1 MTKIFKTPFATQGDK
16 TVVPVEI
23 QSDGSVSYTQGYG
36 YDYERDQVTDP
47 AAKDIEREKMN
58 SLFHDITESIGE
70 MQLQGF
76 AKWSEAGKPYPI
88 RSVVYHKNKA
98 WQSKIENNNVEPVAG
113 NAWIE
118 LKADINANDVGAY
131 SKGDADKR
139 FQPVGKYQ
147 AEGYGYSKA
156 ESDTKYQP
164 KGNYAPAGNYANK
177 GESYTKA
184 ESEGKYQPKGS
195 YQPSGNYATKGESYT
210 KAESDS
216 KYQGKGNYQAAG
228 YSYSKSEADNKY
240 QAKGSYVATTRKV
253 NDKPL
258 SGDVTVT
265 SQDIFNGQAISIG
278 ANQNLNNYKTAGIYF
293 QPANANATTNL
304 NYPEAMA
311 GTLIVLKNAGITQLY
326 YVYNTSRIYSRSQ
339 YGTGNFTPWAKEFNS
354 QNKPT
359 AGDVGAYS
367 KGESDGKYQPK
378 GNYADKS
385 TSSVQK
391 FNSAFEITSELQV
404 STNEIRLGFKTIAG
418 IPQLISK
425 NKLGTWRTVSI
436 PDKSGTL
443 ALMDDIEIA
452 NSIPVGSPIP
462 WPLAK
467 PPAGYLVCNG
477 QAFNKTTYPK
487 LAIAYPSGKLPDLR
501 GEFIRGFDDGRGV
514 DSKRVILSNQEGQAP
529 VSAIRGYWD
538 STWNNGT
545 QRKTNYSTA
554 TGTNNGSWHDIYQ
567 ETETQRETRPRN
579 ISFLY
584 IVRAA

>member
-1 MTKIFKTPFATQGDK
+1 M
-16 TVVPVEI
+16 
-23 QSDGSVSYTQGYG
+23 
-36 YDYERDQVTDP
+36 
-47 AAKDIEREKMN
+47 
-58 SLFHDITESIGE
+58 
-70 MQLQGF
+70 
-76 AKWSEAGKPYPI
+76 
-88 RSVVYHKNKA
+88 
-98 WQSKIENNNVEPVAG
+98 
-113 NAWIE
+113 
-118 LKADINANDVGAY
+118 NANDVGAY

-164 KGNYAPAGNYANK
+164 KGSYAPAGNYANK

-184 ESEGKYQPKGS
+184 ESDGKYQPKGS

-265 SQDIFNGQAISIG
+265 SQDIFSNQAISIG

-339 YGTGNFTPWAKEFNS
+339 YDKGNFTPWAKEFNS

-378 GNYADKS
+378 GNYLASGYSYSKSESDGKYQPKGNYLASGYSYSKGESDSKYQPKGNYAPAGSYGAKNTASKALNGWWKCGDTGILQQWNEHKWSAGQSLDFKFSMPFPNAVLAIMVTAADGY
-385 TSSVQK
+385 
-391 FNSAFEITSELQV
+391 AM
-404 STNEIRLGFKTIAG
+404 
-418 IPQLISK
+418 
-425 NKLGTWRTVSI
+425 LGTTNRT
-436 PDKSGTL
+436 KTGFTL
-443 ALMDDIEIA
+443 TGNSSYIHFTYIA
-452 NSIPVGSPIP
+452 I
-462 WPLAK
+462 
-467 PPAGYLVCNG
+467 GY
-477 QAFNKTTYPK
+477 
-487 LAIAYPSGKLPDLR
+487 
-501 GEFIRGFDDGRGV
+501 
-514 DSKRVILSNQEGQAP
+514 
-529 VSAIRGYWD
+529 
-538 STWNNGT
+538 
-545 QRKTNYSTA
+545 
-554 TGTNNGSWHDIYQ
+554 
-567 ETETQRETRPRN
+567 
-579 ISFLY
+579 
-584 IVRAA
+584 

>member
-1 MTKIFKTPFATQGDK
+1 M
-16 TVVPVEI
+16 
-23 QSDGSVSYTQGYG
+23 
-36 YDYERDQVTDP
+36 
-47 AAKDIEREKMN
+47 
-58 SLFHDITESIGE
+58 
-70 MQLQGF
+70 
-76 AKWSEAGKPYPI
+76 
-88 RSVVYHKNKA
+88 
-98 WQSKIENNNVEPVAG
+98 
-113 NAWIE
+113 
-118 LKADINANDVGAY
+118 NANDVGAY

-240 QAKGSYVATTRKV
+240 QAKGNYVTTARKV
-253 NDKPL
+253 NNKLL

-339 YGTGNFTPWAKEFNS
+339 YDKGNFTPWAKEFNS

-359 AGDVGAYS
+359 AADVGAYSKGESDGKYQLKGNYLASGYSYS

-378 GNYADKS
+378 GNYVLVGNSGAKNTAKKDSNGWLKCGDTGIIQQWGKEEWFHDGRS
-385 TSSVQK
+385 WDYK
-391 FNSAFEITSELQV
+391 FPIPFPNAIFVIVVTNNSGWG
-404 STNEIRLGFKTIAG
+404 RLGTRRHTKEGFTLEGDTESAYFSYIA
-418 IPQLISK
+418 I
-425 NKLGTWRTVSI
+425 
-436 PDKSGTL
+436 
-443 ALMDDIEIA
+443 
-452 NSIPVGSPIP
+452 
-462 WPLAK
+462 
-467 PPAGYLVCNG
+467 GY
-477 QAFNKTTYPK
+477 
-487 LAIAYPSGKLPDLR
+487 
-501 GEFIRGFDDGRGV
+501 
-514 DSKRVILSNQEGQAP
+514 
-529 VSAIRGYWD
+529 
-538 STWNNGT
+538 
-545 QRKTNYSTA
+545 
-554 TGTNNGSWHDIYQ
+554 
-567 ETETQRETRPRN
+567 
-579 ISFLY
+579 
-584 IVRAA
+584 

>member
-16 TVVPVEI
+16 TVVPVET
-23 QSDGSVSYTQGYG
+23 QPDGSVSYTQGYG

-164 KGNYAPAGNYANK
+164 KGSYAPAGNYANK

-184 ESEGKYQPKGS
+184 ESDGKYQPKGS
-195 YQPSGNYATKGESYT
+195 YQPSGNYANKGESYT

-240 QAKGSYVATTRKV
+240 QAKGSYVTTARKV

-265 SQDIFNGQAISIG
+265 SQDIFSNQAISIG

-378 GNYADKS
+378 GSYVPSGRKVNGKALSVDIAITANDVGAATPAQINEVRTQATTAQNTANNANTNANNRVPNTRKVNGKQLNSDITLTAGDVGALTQAQADARYLSKTANIEGGIGSYILGNTKSASVGAIISGGNISRASVTNYYVS
-385 TSSVQK
+385 TSSTEDT
-391 FNSAFEITSELQV
+391 FYTILQ
-404 STNEIRLGFKTIAG
+404 SG
-418 IPQLISK
+418 
-425 NKLGTWRTVSI
+425 TVS
-436 PDKSGTL
+436 
-443 ALMDDIEIA
+443 
-452 NSIPVGSPIP
+452 
-462 WPLAK
+462 
-467 PPAGYLVCNG
+467 
-477 QAFNKTTYPK
+477 
-487 LAIAYPSGKLPDLR
+487 
-501 GEFIRGFDDGRGV
+501 
-514 DSKRVILSNQEGQAP
+514 
-529 VSAIRGYWD
+529 
-538 STWNNGT
+538 
-545 QRKTNYSTA
+545 
-554 TGTNNGSWHDIYQ
+554 GSWKALATTSGDSGY
-567 ETETQRETRPRN
+567 RPKPYGGTTL
-579 ISFLY
+579 F
-584 IVRAA
+584 VRVA

>member
-16 TVVPVEI
+16 TVVPVET
-23 QSDGSVSYTQGYG
+23 QPDGSVSYTQGYG

-164 KGNYAPAGNYANK
+164 KGSYAPAGNYANK

-184 ESEGKYQPKGS
+184 ESDGKYQPKGS
-195 YQPSGNYATKGESYT
+195 YQPSGNYANKGESYT

-265 SQDIFNGQAISIG
+265 SQDIFSNQAISIG
-278 ANQNLNNYKTAGIYF
+278 VNQNLNNYKTAGIYF

-378 GNYADKS
+378 GNYLASGYSYSKSESDGKYQPKGNYLASGYSYSKGESDSKYQPKGNYAPAGSYGAKNTASKADSGWWKCNDTGIIYQWGNTGAIPRDGS
-385 TSSVQK
+385 KVIIFPLSFPNKCTSVVSV
-391 FNSAFEITSELQV
+391 SSEL
-404 STNEIRLGFKTIAG
+404 NRDPYNNG
-418 IPQLISK
+418 
-425 NKLGTWRTVSI
+425 VSI
-436 PDKSGTL
+436 INLTKSNFTVVHQSY
-443 ALMDDIEIA
+443 E
-452 NSIPVGSPIP
+452 NSYHWFAI
-462 WPLAK
+462 
-467 PPAGYLVCNG
+467 GY
-477 QAFNKTTYPK
+477 
-487 LAIAYPSGKLPDLR
+487 
-501 GEFIRGFDDGRGV
+501 
-514 DSKRVILSNQEGQAP
+514 
-529 VSAIRGYWD
+529 
-538 STWNNGT
+538 
-545 QRKTNYSTA
+545 
-554 TGTNNGSWHDIYQ
+554 
-567 ETETQRETRPRN
+567 
-579 ISFLY
+579 
-584 IVRAA
+584 

>member
-1 MTKIFKTPFATQGDK
+1 M
-16 TVVPVEI
+16 
-23 QSDGSVSYTQGYG
+23 
-36 YDYERDQVTDP
+36 
-47 AAKDIEREKMN
+47 
-58 SLFHDITESIGE
+58 
-70 MQLQGF
+70 
-76 AKWSEAGKPYPI
+76 
-88 RSVVYHKNKA
+88 
-98 WQSKIENNNVEPVAG
+98 
-113 NAWIE
+113 
-118 LKADINANDVGAY
+118 NANDVGAY

-177 GESYTKA
+177 GESYTKV
-184 ESEGKYQPKGS
+184 ESDGKYQPKGS
-195 YQPSGNYATKGESYT
+195 YQPAGNYATKGESYT
-210 KAESDS
+210 KTESDS

-359 AGDVGAYS
+359 AADVGAYS
-367 KGESDGKYQPK
+367 KGESDGKYQLKGNYLASGYSYSKGESDGKYQPKGSYLTSGYSYSKGESDSKYQPK
-378 GNYADKS
+378 GNFGSRNTASKADSGWWKCNDTGIIYQWGNTGAIPRDGGKVIIFPLS
-385 TSSVQK
+385 FPNKCTSVVSV
-391 FNSAFEITSELQV
+391 S
-404 STNEIRLGFKTIAG
+404 
-418 IPQLISK
+418 SK
-425 NKLGTWRTVSI
+425 LNRDQYNNGVSI
-436 PDKSGTL
+436 INLTKSNFTVVHQSY
-443 ALMDDIEIA
+443 E
-452 NSIPVGSPIP
+452 NSYHWFAI
-462 WPLAK
+462 
-467 PPAGYLVCNG
+467 GY
-477 QAFNKTTYPK
+477 
-487 LAIAYPSGKLPDLR
+487 
-501 GEFIRGFDDGRGV
+501 
-514 DSKRVILSNQEGQAP
+514 
-529 VSAIRGYWD
+529 
-538 STWNNGT
+538 
-545 QRKTNYSTA
+545 
-554 TGTNNGSWHDIYQ
+554 
-567 ETETQRETRPRN
+567 
-579 ISFLY
+579 
-584 IVRAA
+584 

>member
-76 AKWSEAGKPYPI
+76 AKWSEAGKPYPM

-118 LKADINANDVGAY
+118 LKADITANEVGAY

-147 AEGYGYSKA
+147 AEGYSYSKA
-156 ESDTKYQP
+156 ETDTKYQP
-164 KGNYAPAGNYANK
+164 KGNYALAGNYANK
-177 GESYTKA
+177 GDSYTKA
-184 ESEGKYQPKGS
+184 ESEGKFQPKGS

-240 QAKGSYVATTRKV
+240 QAKGNYVATTRKV

-258 SGDVTVT
+258 SGDVTIT

-339 YGTGNFTPWAKEFNS
+339 YGTGGFTPWAKEFNS

-378 GNYADKS
+378 GNYLASGYSYSKGESDGKYQPKGNYL
-385 TSSVQK
+385 TSGYSYSKGESDNKYQPKGNYAIAGSSYTKAESDNRFAKYKVTGWKELYNGDWLSDNGVNINEDIRGKIVWVDLGGSQW
-391 FNSAFEITSELQV
+391 TSFIMPPV
-404 STNEIRLGFKTIAG
+404 DNIPMWCGHSDNNWCTFKT
-418 IPQLISK
+418 S
-425 NKLGTWRTVSI
+425 
-436 PDKSGTL
+436 
-443 ALMDDIEIA
+443 
-452 NSIPVGSPIP
+452 
-462 WPLAK
+462 
-467 PPAGYLVCNG
+467 
-477 QAFNKTTYPK
+477 
-487 LAIAYPSGKLPDLR
+487 
-501 GEFIRGFDDGRGV
+501 
-514 DSKRVILSNQEGQAP
+514 
-529 VSAIRGYWD
+529 
-538 STWNNGT
+538 NNGK
-545 QRKTNYSTA
+545 RIHRAFGKGN
-554 TGTNNGSWHDIYQ
+554 TG
-567 ETETQRETRPRN
+567 
-579 ISFLY
+579 
-584 IVRAA
+584 IVRVFVAS

>member
-1 MTKIFKTPFATQGDK
+1 M
-16 TVVPVEI
+16 
-23 QSDGSVSYTQGYG
+23 
-36 YDYERDQVTDP
+36 
-47 AAKDIEREKMN
+47 
-58 SLFHDITESIGE
+58 
-70 MQLQGF
+70 
-76 AKWSEAGKPYPI
+76 
-88 RSVVYHKNKA
+88 
-98 WQSKIENNNVEPVAG
+98 
-113 NAWIE
+113 
-118 LKADINANDVGAY
+118 NANDVGAY

-177 GESYTKA
+177 GESYTKV
-184 ESEGKYQPKGS
+184 ESDGKYQPKGS
-195 YQPSGNYATKGESYT
+195 YQPAGNYATKGESYT

-216 KYQGKGNYQAAG
+216 KYQGKGNFQAAG

-240 QAKGSYVATTRKV
+240 QAKGNYVTTARKV
-253 NDKPL
+253 NNKPL

-378 GNYADKS
+378 GNYL
-385 TSSVQK
+385 TSGYSYSKGESDNKYQIKGNYAIAGSSYTKVESDNRYSKYKVSGWKELYNGDWLSGDGVNINEDIRGKIVWVDLGGSQW
-391 FNSAFEITSELQV
+391 TSFFMPPV
-404 STNEIRLGFKTIAG
+404 DDIPIWCGHSDNNWCTFKT
-418 IPQLISK
+418 S
-425 NKLGTWRTVSI
+425 
-436 PDKSGTL
+436 
-443 ALMDDIEIA
+443 
-452 NSIPVGSPIP
+452 
-462 WPLAK
+462 
-467 PPAGYLVCNG
+467 
-477 QAFNKTTYPK
+477 
-487 LAIAYPSGKLPDLR
+487 
-501 GEFIRGFDDGRGV
+501 
-514 DSKRVILSNQEGQAP
+514 
-529 VSAIRGYWD
+529 
-538 STWNNGT
+538 NNGK
-545 QRKTNYSTA
+545 RIHRAFGKGN
-554 TGTNNGSWHDIYQ
+554 TG
-567 ETETQRETRPRN
+567 
-579 ISFLY
+579 
-584 IVRAA
+584 IVKVFVAS

>member
-16 TVVPVEI
+16 TVVPVET
-23 QSDGSVSYTQGYG
+23 QPDGSVSYTQGYG

-184 ESEGKYQPKGS
+184 ESDGKYQPKGS
-195 YQPSGNYATKGESYT
+195 YQPSGNYANKGESYT

-265 SQDIFNGQAISIG
+265 SQDIFSNQAISIG

-293 QPANANATTNL
+293 QPANSNATANL

-378 GNYADKS
+378 GNYLASGYSYSKGESDGKYQPKGNYLALGYS
-385 TSSVQK
+385 YSKGESDSKYQPKGNYLASGYSYSKGESDNKYIKKGGLKRVGYNEKEGLWDGAVMELSEDIRGKLLMVMTEDSGGIDGPCSFSFVPQD
-391 FNSAFEITSELQV
+391 NFEVIVTCYGDSY
-404 STNEIRLGFKTIAG
+404 TRFKTSNGGKRLTATVV
-418 IPQLISK
+418 K
-425 NKLGTWRTVSI
+425 NKGIKAV
-436 PDKSGTL
+436 
-443 ALMDDIEIA
+443 
-452 NSIPVGSPIP
+452 
-462 WPLAK
+462 
-467 PPAGYLVCNG
+467 
-477 QAFNKTTYPK
+477 
-487 LAIAYPSGKLPDLR
+487 
-501 GEFIRGFDDGRGV
+501 
-514 DSKRVILSNQEGQAP
+514 
-529 VSAIRGYWD
+529 
-538 STWNNGT
+538 
-545 QRKTNYSTA
+545 
-554 TGTNNGSWHDIYQ
+554 
-567 ETETQRETRPRN
+567 
-579 ISFLY
+579 Y
-584 IVRAA
+584 ICE

>member
-98 WQSKIENNNVEPVAG
+98 WQSKIENNNVEPIAG

-118 LKADINANDVGAY
+118 LKADITANEVGAY
-131 SKGDADKR
+131 SKDDADKR
-139 FQPVGKYQ
+139 FQPLGKYQ
-147 AEGYGYSKA
+147 VEGHSYSKA
-156 ESDTKYQP
+156 ETDTKYQP
-164 KGNYAPAGNYANK
+164 KGNYAPAGNYATK
-177 GESYTKA
+177 GESYTKV
-184 ESEGKYQPKGS
+184 ESDGKYQPKGS
-195 YQPSGNYATKGESYT
+195 YQPSGDYATKGESYT

-216 KYQGKGNYQAAG
+216 KYQGKGNYQVAG

-240 QAKGSYVATTRKV
+240 QAKGNYVATTRKV

-265 SQDIFNGQAISIG
+265 SQDIFSNQAISIG

-304 NYPEAMA
+304 NYPETMA

-339 YGTGNFTPWAKEFNS
+339 YDKGNFTPWAKEFNS

-359 AGDVGAYS
+359 AADVGAYS

-378 GNYADKS
+378 GNYVPSGRKVNGKTLSADIVLTANDVGAATSAQINEVKTLTTTAQNTANNANTNANNRVPNTRKVNGKQLNSDITLTAGDVGALTQAQADERYLIASSNDVLGIGKYIIAKYKS
-385 TSSVQK
+385 TNYRVGFGSKLSG
-391 FNSAFEITSELQV
+391 SEL
-404 STNEIRLGFKTIAG
+404 KTVTFSVDRDNGSLSAPNWG
-418 IPQLISK
+418 GH
-425 NKLGTWRTVSI
+425 NNVGVGTWMSLGEYSVN
-436 PDKSGTL
+436 DCC
-443 ALMDDIEIA
+443 AL
-452 NSIPVGSPIP
+452 
-462 WPLAK
+462 
-467 PPAGYLVCNG
+467 
-477 QAFNKTTYPK
+477 
-487 LAIAYPSGKLPDLR
+487 
-501 GEFIRGFDDGRGV
+501 FIRV
-514 DSKRVILSNQEGQAP
+514 A
-529 VSAIRGYWD
+529 
-538 STWNNGT
+538 
-545 QRKTNYSTA
+545 
-554 TGTNNGSWHDIYQ
+554 
-567 ETETQRETRPRN
+567 
-579 ISFLY
+579 
-584 IVRAA
+584 

>member
-1 MTKIFKTPFATQGDK
+1 M
-16 TVVPVEI
+16 
-23 QSDGSVSYTQGYG
+23 
-36 YDYERDQVTDP
+36 
-47 AAKDIEREKMN
+47 
-58 SLFHDITESIGE
+58 
-70 MQLQGF
+70 
-76 AKWSEAGKPYPI
+76 
-88 RSVVYHKNKA
+88 
-98 WQSKIENNNVEPVAG
+98 
-113 NAWIE
+113 
-118 LKADINANDVGAY
+118 NANDVGAY

-265 SQDIFNGQAISIG
+265 SQDIFSNQAISIG

-339 YGTGNFTPWAKEFNS
+339 YDKGNFTPWAKEFNS

-359 AGDVGAYS
+359 AADVGAYS

-378 GNYADKS
+378 GNYLASGYSYSKGESDGKYQPKGSYLTSGYSYSKGESDSKYQPKGNFGSRNTASKADSGWWKCNDTGIIYQWGNTGAIPRDGGKVIIFPLS
-385 TSSVQK
+385 FPNKCTSVVSV
-391 FNSAFEITSELQV
+391 S
-404 STNEIRLGFKTIAG
+404 
-418 IPQLISK
+418 SK
-425 NKLGTWRTVSI
+425 LNRDQYNNGVSI
-436 PDKSGTL
+436 INLTKSNFTVVHQSY
-443 ALMDDIEIA
+443 E
-452 NSIPVGSPIP
+452 NSYHWFAI
-462 WPLAK
+462 
-467 PPAGYLVCNG
+467 GY
-477 QAFNKTTYPK
+477 
-487 LAIAYPSGKLPDLR
+487 
-501 GEFIRGFDDGRGV
+501 
-514 DSKRVILSNQEGQAP
+514 
-529 VSAIRGYWD
+529 
-538 STWNNGT
+538 
-545 QRKTNYSTA
+545 
-554 TGTNNGSWHDIYQ
+554 
-567 ETETQRETRPRN
+567 
-579 ISFLY
+579 
-584 IVRAA
+584 